1 MSGYPTVDKVSMI
14 KKLIIDM
21 LDNDEM
27 LMCAMIKERSGST
40 LFKLR
45 FKDEKD
51 PESATSVGEATLNSD
66 VHFKRIS
73 QKQFKRVIKRVD
85 EHNGRNSDPNITGY
99 PSSRTRSK
107 TELPRG
113 GLFSEHSVEH
123 YHQGVASPELCIA
136 SSNSVCEEQQCVTA
150 FSSPTPMHADVNTV
164 AEIPLHRVDS
174 LPEFNLQVAN
184 IALLPEFHTELV
196 TLPEIS
202 ASPPAIDGASNA
214 EVSRSPLLSDD
225 EMDIYQSPSSCPLTF
240 ESLREAIHESIELA
254 TDDICTSL
262 KRMNSKLSS
271 KKKKKKKPK
280 TPNT

>member
-27 LMCAMIKERSGST
+27 LMCAMIKERSGSR

-85 EHNGRNSDPNITGY
+85 EHNGRNSDSNITGY

-113 GLFSEHSVEH
+113 GLFSEHSMEPF
-123 YHQGVASPELCIA
+123 HQGVASPEPCID
-136 SSNSVCEEQQCVTA
+136 SSNSVCEEQPSVEPN
-150 FSSPTPMHADVNTV
+150 SPTPMHADVNTV

-174 LPEFNLQVAN
+174 LPDFNLQVAN
-184 IALLPEFHTELV
+184 IAHSPEFRTELV
-196 TLPEIS
+196 TFPEIPET
-202 ASPPAIDGASNA
+202 PPAIDAAFND
-214 EVSRSPLLSDD
+214 VVPRSPLLSDD
-225 EMDIYQSPSSCPLTF
+225 EMDMYSDLSPILTAAIN
-240 ESLREAIHESIELA
+240 ESKEQARAMLKSIRM
-254 TDDICTSL
+254 DL
-262 KRMNSKLSS
+262 KLTS
-271 KKKKKKKPK
+271 KKKKKKKLK